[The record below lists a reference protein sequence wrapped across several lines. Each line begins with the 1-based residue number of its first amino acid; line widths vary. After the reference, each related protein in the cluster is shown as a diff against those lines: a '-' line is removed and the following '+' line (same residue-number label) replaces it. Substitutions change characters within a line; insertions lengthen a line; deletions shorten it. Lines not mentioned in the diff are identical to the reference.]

1 MLAAGAGR
9 ESMKSRLIVLVAAGS
24 LAACTTPM
32 FTMPPGPQAYRVGFH
47 DGCDAG
53 YAYAGSPFYKPIA
66 ALPAP
71 PTAEPYRSGW
81 LNGFGRCRASYQR
94 IQSTVSLLLGP
105 P

>member
-1 MLAAGAGR
+1 MMSFTGRFVVLGAAF
-9 ESMKSRLIVLVAAGS
+9 S

-53 YAYAGSPFYKPIA
+53 YAYAGSPFYESIA
-66 ALPAP
+66 TLPAAP
-71 PTAEPYRSGW
+71 GAEPYRSGW
-81 LNGFGRCRASYQR
+81 LGGFERCRASYQR
-94 IQSTVSLLLGP
+94 IQHTVSLLFGP